1 LSCNGGAK
9 LADLEYAKKMGNTKS
24 HDMRTASGSPLHFPA
39 KNDRALQGTMHFMS
53 IEVAARI
60 FLFLPQQSTEPTKF
74 QDKLRR
80 IQEQKSIK
88 NNKPAK
94 LAFVHN
100 HLHDLESLWWVAVW
114 MVFYHD
120 LRETEKSNEAPLADL
135 QDVERQLAHARTLFP
150 SLMESASR
158 RDAFQQLFLEVCDE
172 LPSNKH
178 TICSYLDLLR
188 HCLIEHYSNVESTL
202 PHSIDL
208 TASKDDIYDHFRE
221 TFSCSQELDFILT
234 FIPDTHAELRRNLK
248 RPRAESTNDTGVVTQ
263 KRR

>member
-1 LSCNGGAK
+1 MTCGRQV
-9 LADLEYAKKMGNTKS
+9 DLGYVFQQTS
-24 HDMRTASGSPLHFPA
+24 
-39 KNDRALQGTMHFMS
+39 DRALQGTMHFMS

-60 FLFLPQQSTEPTKF
+60 FLYLPQQSTEHTKF
-74 QDKLRR
+74 QDKLRW

-94 LAFVHN
+94 LPFVHN

-114 MVFYHD
+114 VVFYND
-120 LRETEKSNEAPLADL
+120 LRDTTQSNKAPLPDL

-158 RDAFQQLFLEVCDE
+158 RDVFQQLFLEVCDE

-188 HCLIEHYSNVESTL
+188 HSLIEHYSKVESTL

-208 TASKDDIYDHFRE
+208 IASNGDIYDHFRE

-234 FIPDTHAELRRNLK
+234 FIPDIHAELRQNLK
-248 RPRAESTNDTGVVTQ
+248 RGVNQ
-263 KRR
+263 